1 LIEVNA
7 RAAPCDAL
15 DRNQHD
21 LSVLSG
27 QFTQSQYDNGEE
39 VMNKWLRAAL
49 CAACVVAAPA
59 IANAASNGEGIYQ
72 GDILARV
79 RGISIQP
86 NIGQSD
92 AMSSLGVQV
101 NNAIVPELDF
111 TYMIRDAI
119 GVELILGTS
128 RHQLT
133 STALGNLGGV
143 NVLPPTLL
151 LQYHFNHAGKIRPYL
166 GAGLNYTYFYNDGLH
181 VGDQGIQVTRS
192 SFGPALQAGVDV
204 QVAKNLFVNLDVKK
218 IWMRTNATLG
228 DTNLGTLHIDPVIV
242 GVGVGMKF

>member
-1 LIEVNA
+1 
-7 RAAPCDAL
+7 
-15 DRNQHD
+15 
-21 LSVLSG
+21 
-27 QFTQSQYDNGEE
+27 
-39 VMNKWLRAAL
+39 MNKWFRAAL
-49 CAACVVAAPA
+49 CAACVAAVPA
-59 IANAASNGEGIYQ
+59 IANADASSGGGIHQ
-72 GDILARV
+72 GDILARL

-92 AMSSLGVQV
+92 MLSSLGVQV

-111 TYMIRDAI
+111 TYMIRDSI

-192 SFGPALQAGVDV
+192 SFGPALQAGVDF
-204 QVAKNLFVNLDVKK
+204 QVAKNLFVNADIKK